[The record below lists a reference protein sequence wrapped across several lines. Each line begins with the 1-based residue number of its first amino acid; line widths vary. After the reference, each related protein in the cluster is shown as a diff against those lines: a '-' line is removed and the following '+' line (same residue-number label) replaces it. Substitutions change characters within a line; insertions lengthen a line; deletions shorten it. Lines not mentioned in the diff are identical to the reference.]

1 MSKQKV
7 MANAEKQMLTLEHAW
22 QQCLQFE
29 VNMKEIIFI
38 IKQKKDWLYRLIH
51 KIN

>member
-7 MANAEKQMLTLEHAW
+7 MANAEKQMLTLKHAW

-38 IKQKKDWLYRLIH
+38 IK
-51 KIN
+51 

>member
-7 MANAEKQMLTLEHAW
+7 MANAEKQMLTLKHAW

-38 IKQKKDWLYRLIH
+38 IRTGYID
-51 KIN
+51 